1 MQKYKVYAFILLA
14 TAFAACTPE
23 RDDEFHLPAPP
34 SAPDFSVEM
43 VSGDANR
50 FVLHDLSDGNF
61 QRLWSLPGGNP
72 KSSVDVLDTIQY
84 PKAGEYTIT
93 LFVSKA
99 DGSGTVS
106 SSKKITVVS
115 DAPVDCTPKMGLLT
129 GNCGP
134 QGKCWTF
141 THAPGAVKV
150 GPTYDDFSWYTSP
163 QDGLQGAQ
171 YDDGFCFTFEN
182 QVFQNRN
189 SGSSVDPWD
198 GYKVKP
204 YDPGIADFVFLEG
217 TGISGRD
224 QILIPDDQFMG
235 VWDSDNLLDIITLT
249 ETQLVVR
256 ARQRGQDGVPLAQGW
271 FELVFEAQ

>member
-1 MQKYKVYAFILLA
+1 MKKYILYTIILLA
-14 TAFAACTPE
+14 SAFTACTPE

-50 FVLHDLSDGNF
+50 FILHDLSDGNF

-72 KSSVDVLDTIQY
+72 KSSVEALDTIQY

-106 SSKKITVVS
+106 SSKKITVLS

-134 QGKCWTF
+134 LGKCWTF

-189 SGSSVDPWD
+189 NGSSVDPWD

-235 VWDSDNLLDIITLT
+235 VWDADNLLDIITLT
-249 ETQLVVR
+249 ETELVVR

>member
-1 MQKYKVYAFILLA
+1 MKKYILYTIILLA
-14 TAFAACTPE
+14 SAFTACTPE

-50 FVLHDLSDGNF
+50 FILHDLSDGNF

-72 KSSVDVLDTIQY
+72 KSSVEALDTIQY

-189 SGSSVDPWD
+189 NGSSVDPWD

-224 QILIPDDQFMG
+224 QILIPDDQFIG
-235 VWDSDNLLDIITLT
+235 VWDADNLLDIITLT
-249 ETQLVVR
+249 ETELVVR

>member
-1 MQKYKVYAFILLA
+1 MQKYKAYTFILLA

-23 RDDEFHLPAPP
+23 RDDEFHLPSPP

-50 FVLHDLSDGNF
+50 FILHDLSDGNF

-72 KSSVDVLDTIQY
+72 KSSVEVLDTIQY

-189 SGSSVDPWD
+189 NGSSVDPWD

-204 YDPGIADFVFLEG
+204 YDPGVADFVFLEG